1 MSDADTEPDPL
12 LPCPAWSTGIHPS
25 KEPYL
30 GDRFH
35 ESRPVAL
42 EVRTGLVEVEC
53 ETSIVQYPLRS
64 RPEKRRVYADAH
76 MMAAV
81 TMHRPCDV
89 MAFADMLTGYASR
102 LRELADELVIAPQQD
117 RARFEAEKLAGQ
129 ER

>member
-1 MSDADTEPDPL
+1 MTQPNTEPDPL
-12 LPCPAWSTGIHPS
+12 LPCPPWCTGIHPS
-25 KEPYL
+25 KEPHL

-35 ESRPVAL
+35 ESKPVVL
-42 EVRTGLVEVEC
+42 EVRTGLAEVEC

-89 MAFADMLTGYASR
+89 MAFADMLTGYAAR
-102 LRELADELVIAPQQD
+102 LQEVADELVIAQAQD
-117 RARFEAEKLAGQ
+117 ARPATETAQPPCAG
-129 ER
+129 